1 MNDSLNDELRK
12 LVSGWIDQQNKTAK
26 DLGISAPSLNQMLK
40 GVCGIPISRFLQLVY
55 YLRPPQNEVDRAFG
69 LYLQELNLP
78 EDGLRLTRKSGMA
91 ETAALDGRRARIHA
105 MIDQLSD
112 EQLAGLEPMLAMLL
126 ANKNTQE

>member
-1 MNDSLNDELRK
+1 MSDNIGNELREI
-12 LVSGWIDQQNKTAK
+12 VSGWIKQQNTTAK
-26 DLGISAPSLNQMLK
+26 ELGISPAGLNKMLT
-40 GVCGIPISRFLQLVY
+40 GATPLPVTRFLQLVY

-91 ETAALDGRRARIHA
+91 ETAALDDRRARIHA

-112 EQLAGLEPMLAMLL
+112 EQLAGLEPMLAVLL
-126 ANKNTQE
+126 ANKTE